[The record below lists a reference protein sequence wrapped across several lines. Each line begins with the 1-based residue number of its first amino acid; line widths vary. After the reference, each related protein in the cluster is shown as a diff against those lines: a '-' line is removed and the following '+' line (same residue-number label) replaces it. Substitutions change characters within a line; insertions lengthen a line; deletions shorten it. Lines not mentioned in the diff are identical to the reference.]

1 MNIQLLDG
9 SKEPQKDLLAKMY
22 DDHYYY
28 GELNQKAL
36 SSISIKLLVDS
47 PKKYY
52 FVQKYGSG
60 ESQGMRDG
68 RLLHTLVLEPE
79 KFEQFNFV
87 EVASKN
93 SKAYKEAKAE
103 HGVVYTSKERSDAER
118 LADALLR
125 NEKATQILQGA
136 EFEKPII
143 GHINGHAFRGKADIV
158 TQYGGICDIKTT
170 TDIKAFKYSANK
182 YGYDLQCYIYCQ
194 LFDINFRNFQFLVL
208 DKASLDIGVFDVSEE
223 FYLRGKAKTELG
235 IQRYEEWFMNKEADL
250 DNYYIEDIL

>member
-1 MNIQLLDG
+1 
-9 SKEPQKDLLAKMY
+9 
-22 DDHYYY
+22 
-28 GELNQKAL
+28 
-36 SSISIKLLVDS
+36 
-47 PKKYY
+47 
-52 FVQKYGSG
+52 
-60 ESQGMRDG
+60 
-68 RLLHTLVLEPE
+68 
-79 KFEQFNFV
+79 
-87 EVASKN
+87 
-93 SKAYKEAKAE
+93 
-103 HGVVYTSKERSDAER
+103 VVYTSKERSDAER

-194 LFDINFRNFQFLVL
+194 LFRNFQFLVL

-223 FYLRGKAKTELG
+223 FYLRGKLKP
-235 IQRYEEWFMNKEADL
+235 K
-250 DNYYIEDIL
+250 